1 MKPKF
6 YFILFL
12 SLIILL
18 AGCKT
23 ASKLYQKGDYDG
35 AVNLAV
41 KELQKNPGDPQKTEL
56 LKNAYRFAIADHESK
71 IRNLHSGNNDLKWE
85 WIYYEYVA
93 VQDIYNAIRKSPLV
107 YETILPKDYT
117 DELNTYGEKAGTAR
131 IERGSR
137 YMEKNDKQSAK
148 NAYREFQAAL
158 RFKPGDIE
166 IKDMIS
172 DAYEA
177 AVIRVVILPADQF
190 GFIYGSYNYEMQQFS
205 DELIRNL
212 QKNKNEFVE
221 FYPDRGLQNIGEEPD
236 HIIKMNFNRMNPGR
250 FQDRNSTREVTKEV
264 VIKETIYR
272 PDSIV
277 KEYGKVKARI
287 TTTNRTLHAEGFLK
301 IEIRDKNGSYLWADN
316 IAGNYNWSTEFST
329 YTGDERALS
338 EQDKLLVNR
347 VPPVP
352 PYENEILK
360 SIKNNIYTDLLPRLR
375 NFYSRY

>member
-221 FYPDRGLQNIGEEPD
+221 IHFDNMIGL
-236 HIIKMNFNRMNPGR
+236 
-250 FQDRNSTREVTKEV
+250 
-264 VIKETIYR
+264 
-272 PDSIV
+272 
-277 KEYGKVKARI
+277 
-287 TTTNRTLHAEGFLK
+287 
-301 IEIRDKNGSYLWADN
+301 
-316 IAGNYNWSTEFST
+316 FSNV
-329 YTGDERALS
+329 L
-338 EQDKLLVNR
+338 
-347 VPPVP
+347 
-352 PYENEILK
+352 
-360 SIKNNIYTDLLPRLR
+360 
-375 NFYSRY
+375 